1 MNEEESKKV
10 ARTVPCAD
18 APSSSEPRT
27 EDCADH
33 VAAANLL
40 EAAFFGM
47 SSEEDMDQAAV
58 DLSADLPLIEGYK
71 LIRLLGEGGFG
82 MVYEA
87 EQRVPIR
94 RRVALKVLRPG
105 CTTREL
111 LVRFEQERQALA
123 LMNHPHIARIYD
135 AGETEDGRPFIA
147 MEMVDGQTI
156 DKRAKSLP
164 QRDRVSLMLDVSRA
178 VAHAHHKGIIHR
190 DLKPSNILITDNHG
204 KPEPRV
210 IDFGIAKALD
220 GPLVTKVMFTQI
232 RQVVGTPG
240 YMSPE
245 RQHTSQISQ
254 SADTRTDVFAL
265 GAILWELL
273 SGSTPLQ
280 SPDGSSTRVTLPNAR
295 GIPNELRWITEKAT
309 DPDMDLRYANADGL
323 ADDLAAWL
331 EGQPLKAAPRS
342 TLYVISKW
350 AARHRSAAVVS
361 VLLLVTLIAS
371 LLLLTGKN
379 LEIRRALQ
387 QAEQNHTET
396 LRRSSNESYL
406 MGVTRERRRP
416 TLALAHWAHA
426 LRQDPQNQA
435 ALGIALATLRHR
447 SHPAVIAPVTPLP
460 AGKVRLLQ
468 VSTNGQW
475 VAVVMEVEKGEIL
488 VRARRG
494 APQAEAFPIPAD
506 GKIAHLAVSSAGH
519 VAVAGNRGPV
529 GLLQKD
535 GTWQASELDV
545 EGLRLLAWTA
555 EEKLWCVAVQNVSQF
570 SAAGEATMATSV
582 LPGREWRSAA
592 SIDGNQVA
600 VGTEGGRIL
609 LFGTD
614 DASSPSVLQ
623 APIPAPFSGLA
634 VDANGQRVAAAWR
647 SGDVWLNH
655 GDGRTSAYVTSDTVL
670 NLSFLRDESALW
682 IRQPSAISLWNP
694 LSGGLARTFSNEDPL
709 KTLLPVGGAAVLMQ
723 ANFRRPSVL
732 DFSDDS
738 MIAEDISGMEGRVTC
753 AADPSSRVMVFAH
766 EDHLVIEWMQLVAKV
781 ERPELKSADYEW
793 LALVVA
799 DNGMDWRAVSSKGKV
814 CQVSPKGEVK
824 TLWQRGTE
832 ALRLACVS
840 RDAQAVLADT
850 ADGAGVALC
859 RPKVDP
865 KVFSWGKPSAL
876 ALSPSGKLAALG
888 YPAGEVRLFDL
899 TTEQECFVRDWQ
911 RGAIHQI
918 CFISDERLAVAVSG
932 LVQICDWKNNR
943 LLPTPI
949 ELGGTIVSL
958 SACGA
963 GERLAALGSNGALH
977 VVDVNTGRRV
987 LGQMSAPN
995 TSSRLAWSP
1004 DDAILWCFTAKGLAK
1019 GVPMPPLL
1027 KQSPEWFPSWLEHH
1041 VGIKIDDDGNA
1052 TRLRSTDRSALP
1064 KGLDARL
1071 QDWLTA
1077 AP

>member
-1 MNEEESKKV
+1 MNEEESEKV

-71 LIRLLGEGGFG
+71 LLRLLGEGGFG

-190 DLKPSNILITDNHG
+190 DLKPSNILITDNQG

-245 RQHTSQISQ
+245 RQHTSQISH

-273 SGSTPLQ
+273 SGNTPLQ
-280 SPDGSSTRVTLPNAR
+280 SPDGSSTRVTLPNAH

-323 ADDLAAWL
+323 ADDLEAWL

-342 TLYVISKW
+342 TLYVVSKW
-350 AARHRSAAVVS
+350 AARHRAAAVVS

-379 LEIRRALQ
+379 LEIRRALH

-435 ALGIALATLRHR
+435 ALGMALATLRHR
-447 SHPAVIAPVTPLP
+447 SHPGIVAPAMTFSG
-460 AGKVRLLQ
+460 GKVDHLAVAAGGEWFAAL
-468 VSTNGQW
+468 VADGEGQ
-475 VAVVMEVEKGEIL
+475 AVVRG
-488 VRARRG
+488 RRG
-494 APQAEAFPIPAD
+494 ATKTQSYPVPAD
-506 GKIAHLAVSSAGH
+506 GAMTLLAVSKEGH
-519 VAVAGNRGPV
+519 VAVAASRGPV

-535 GTWQASELDV
+535 GTWKASVRDFD
-545 EGLRLLAWTA
+545 GLRLLAWTPA
-555 EEKLWCVAVQNVSQF
+555 CELWQVTVHEVSRCDA
-570 SAAGEATMATSV
+570 SGADTATPIPLA
-582 LPGREWRSAA
+582 GREMRSAA
-592 SIDGNQVA
+592 SPDGNSVA
-600 VGTEGGRIL
+600 VGMDGGRISMFESGVAEPKL
-609 LFGTD
+609 IQG
-614 DASSPSVLQ
+614 
-623 APIPAPFSGLA
+623 PIPAPISALA
-634 VDANGQRVAAAWR
+634 LDATGRRVAAAWR
-647 SGDVWLNH
+647 SGDVWVNH
-655 GDGRTSAYVTSDTVL
+655 GDGSTSAYLAGDSVLQLDFSMRPAALLLRMPGAIAFWDTSRGAPARQYQTGEA
-670 NLSFLRDESALW
+670 LR
-682 IRQPSAISLWNP
+682 
-694 LSGGLARTFSNEDPL
+694 
-709 KTLLPVGGAAVLMQ
+709 TLLPAADAAVMMQ
-723 ANFRRPSVL
+723 ANFRRPALL
-732 DFSDDS
+732 DFAADTLF
-738 MIAEDISGMEGRVTC
+738 AEEVSGMEGRSTC
-753 AADPSSRVMVFAH
+753 AVDRMHGTIIVAH
-766 EDHLVIEWMQLVAKV
+766 EDHTSIEWLRHLPATAPAVHTL
-781 ERPELKSADYEW
+781 PGGPW
-793 LALVVA
+793 LALLPGR
-799 DNGMDWRAVSSKGKV
+799 DNTLALGLNARGQVHRLTMDGQS
-814 CQVSPKGEVK
+814 EL
-824 TLWQRGTE
+824 LWDTGAYLIHQ
-832 ALRLACVS
+832 AAIS
-840 RDAQAVLADT
+840 RDATMVLAN
-850 ADGAGVALC
+850 AEAAAGVKLI
-859 RPKVDP
+859 RQKEGS
-865 KVFSWGKPSAL
+865 KTLLWGKPSAL
-876 ALSPSGKLAALG
+876 AFSPDGRVAALG
-888 YPAGEVRLFDL
+888 YPAGEVRVFDVQS
-899 TTEQECFVRDWQ
+899 EREIIARDWQ
-911 RGAIHQI
+911 RGAVSSL
-918 CFISDERLAVAVSG
+918 CFIGEDRLAVAVAGQVRVWEWRSNE
-932 LVQICDWKNNR
+932 V
-943 LLPTPI
+943 LPTPI
-949 ELGGTIVSL
+949 ELSRSISTM
-958 SACGA
+958 SACSKGT
-963 GERLAALGSNGALH
+963 RLAVLGTDEALH
-977 VVDVNTGRRV
+977 VIDIETGRRV
-987 LGQMSAPN
+987 IGQTTAFDAATVLLWSA
-995 TSSRLAWSP
+995 
-1004 DDAILWCFTAKGLAK
+1004 DDSQLWQVNREGAAEAL
-1019 GVPMPPLL
+1019 PMPPFLEDC
-1027 KQSPEWFPSWLEHH
+1027 PPWFPTWLEHH
-1041 VGIKIDDDGNA
+1041 TGLKIDDQGNA
-1052 TRLRSTDRSALP
+1052 TRLRSATEYPLP
-1064 KGLDARL
+1064 AQMNETLR
-1071 QDWLTA
+1071 QWLKVE
-1077 AP
+1077 